1 MMFNFFRTKI
11 FERDFSC
18 DAFLDHALHDVI
30 GFRPFSLFFYFEG
43 SFNLFLGG
51 RTVFERARSC
61 VRVLIQT
68 SIQTA
73 RQFQILRNLSQKQR
87 NKYYLKVETT

>member
-51 RTVFERARSC
+51 RTVFSVRARA
-61 VRVLIQT
+61 RAFLFR
-68 SIQTA
+68 
-73 RQFQILRNLSQKQR
+73 RQFRLLDSFRF
-87 NKYYLKVETT
+87 